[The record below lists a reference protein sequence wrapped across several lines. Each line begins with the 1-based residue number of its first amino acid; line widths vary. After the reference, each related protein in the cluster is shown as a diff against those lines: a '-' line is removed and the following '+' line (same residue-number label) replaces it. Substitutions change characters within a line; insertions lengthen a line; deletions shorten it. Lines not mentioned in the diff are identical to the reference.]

1 MNFDHWV
8 DVSGGHVCLSLET
21 RMVIFILSEETRVLP
36 TVSSMPVIY
45 HKPYGL

>member
-8 DVSGGHVCLSLET
+8 DVLGDHVCLGLET

-36 TVSSMPVIY
+36 TVSSTGP
-45 HKPYGL
+45 LCL